1 MMVTKPRSD
10 AAFPKI
16 KEVSKMSLVRYE
28 PWSMLS
34 QLRREMDRAMGDEH
48 FSAASDWV
56 PAVDIKEDE
65 KNFTITADLPGVNAK
80 DIEVH
85 AENGML
91 TIRGERE
98 SEKKEEREGY
108 KRIERSY
115 GSFFRRFSLPDTAD
129 TDKIGA
135 QADNGVLTIT
145 IPKHAKVL
153 PKKIEVKG

>member
-1 MMVTKPRSD
+1 
-10 AAFPKI
+10 
-16 KEVSKMSLVRYE
+16 MSLVRYE
-28 PWSMLS
+28 PWSMLA
-34 QLRREMDRAMGDEH
+34 QLRREMDQAMGEEN
-48 FSAASDWV
+48 FSTTSDWV
-56 PAVDIKEDE
+56 PAVDIQEDE
-65 KNFTITADLPGVNAK
+65 KSFTITADLPGVSAK

-91 TIRGERE
+91 TLRGERE

-115 GSFFRRFSLPDTAD
+115 GSFFRRFTLPDTAD
-129 TDKIGA
+129 TDKIA
-135 QADNGVLTIT
+135 AKTDNGVLKVT

>member
-1 MMVTKPRSD
+1 
-10 AAFPKI
+10 
-16 KEVSKMSLVRYE
+16 MSLVRYE

-34 QLRREMDRAMGDEH
+34 QLRREMDQAMGEDN
-48 FSAASDWV
+48 FAAASDWM

-65 KNFTITADLPGVNAK
+65 KQFTITADIPGVDAK

-98 SEKKEEREGY
+98 NEKKEERDGY

-115 GSFFRRFSLPDTAD
+115 GSFFRRFTLPDTAD
-129 TDKIGA
+129 TDKIA
-135 QADNGVLTIT
+135 AKTEKGVLNIT

>member
-1 MMVTKPRSD
+1 
-10 AAFPKI
+10 
-16 KEVSKMSLVRYE
+16 MSLVRYE

-34 QLRREMDRAMGDEH
+34 QLRREMDQAMGEDN
-48 FSAASDWV
+48 FAAASDWM

-65 KNFTITADLPGVNAK
+65 KQFTITADIPGVDAK

-98 SEKKEEREGY
+98 NEKKEERDGY

-115 GSFFRRFSLPDTAD
+115 GSFFRRFTLPDTAD
-129 TDKIGA
+129 TDKIA
-135 QADNGVLTIT
+135 ARTEKGVLNIT